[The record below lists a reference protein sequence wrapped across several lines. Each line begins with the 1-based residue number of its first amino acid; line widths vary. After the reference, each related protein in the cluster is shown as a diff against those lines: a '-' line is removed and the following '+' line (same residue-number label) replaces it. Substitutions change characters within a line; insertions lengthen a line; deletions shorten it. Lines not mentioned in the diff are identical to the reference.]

1 MKEKDL
7 HEGCIEQME
16 RLFEEKKLLT
26 DAQTDENGWI
36 RLDDWELRDE
46 VQDEV
51 KRRWEVV
58 DTDNIQEYGDIEGY
72 WDDFYQM
79 FGFREEGVD
88 YDADVDPAV
97 VIPSLEA

>member
-1 MKEKDL
+1 
-7 HEGCIEQME
+7 ME